1 MATGMNRTAAFPGL
15 AIFSQGFRPFF
26 VGAARWAAASML
38 LWIGFLAGGFPLPG
52 NLGAVDWHVHNL
64 LFGYTGAVI
73 GGFLLTAIPNWTGRL
88 PLSGWRLAVL
98 FATWVAGRLVVSS
111 PWELPLVG
119 VAAIDLSFPMLLIAA
134 AARELIAGNNRRNLR
149 VLVLVALFGASNALF
164 HWEISQDGA
173 ADLSIRLAL
182 SSVLLL
188 IQLVGGRV
196 VPSFTRNWLAKRNA
210 SRVPAPFGHFDKATI
225 AVSAGALLLWSVVPD
240 AFWTGAVL
248 VAAGLLNCL
257 RLGRWAGGRTLEEPL
272 VAILHLAF
280 AFVPLGFLAMGMST
294 MVPDSVPANA
304 AIHAWTAG
312 AIGLMTM
319 AIMTRASL
327 GHTGQPLKA
336 DRTITA
342 IYLLVF
348 TSIVFRILS
357 PYADD
362 GTLLLH
368 GAAAC
373 WIGGFV
379 LFIARFSRSFFRAD
393 IALK

>member
-1 MATGMNRTAAFPGL
+1 MTAGTARAAADRGP

-26 VGAARWAAASML
+26 LGAAFWAAASML

-52 NLGAVDWHVHNL
+52 NLGAVDWHLHSL

-88 PLSGWRLAVL
+88 PLSGWRLAIL
-98 FATWVAGRLVVSS
+98 FISWLAGRLVLAL
-111 PWELPLVG
+111 PWEMPPAVA
-119 VAAIDLSFPMLLIAA
+119 AAIDLSFPVLLTAA
-134 AARELIAGNNRRNLR
+134 AAREMIAGSNRRNLR
-149 VLVLVALFGASNALF
+149 VLLLVALFGGSNAFF
-164 HWEISQDGA
+164 HWEIWRDGA
-173 ADLSIRLAL
+173 ADISIRLGL

-188 IQLVGGRV
+188 ILLVGGRV
-196 VPSFTRNWLAKRNA
+196 VPSFTRNWLAKRGA
-210 SRVPAPFGHFDKATI
+210 ARLPAPFARFDMASI
-225 AVSAGALLLWSVVPD
+225 AVSAVALLTWTVLPGN
-240 AFWTGAVL
+240 FWTGVVL
-248 VAAGLLNCL
+248 ILAGLLNCV
-257 RLGRWAGGRTLEEPL
+257 RIGRWAGGRTLPEPL
-272 VAILHLAF
+272 VAILHLGF
-280 AFVPLGFLAMGMST
+280 AFVPLGFLAVGMSS
-294 MVPDSVPANA
+294 MVPASVPANA
-304 AIHAWTAG
+304 AIHTWTAG

-327 GHTGQPLKA
+327 GHTGHPLAA

-342 IYLLVF
+342 VYLLLF

-373 WIGGFV
+373 WIAGFG
-379 LFIARFSRSFFRAD
+379 LFIARFARSFFLA
-393 IALK
+393 A